1 MRRYEGRVPAW
12 WGRGQKAWGAKRF
25 MSVEGDTE
33 RKSVRHMKIFRSQC
47 IGCVDGAVSMK
58 GKRQGSGVRTGDP
71 MIKKRTE

>member
-1 MRRYEGRVPAW
+1 
-12 WGRGQKAWGAKRF
+12 